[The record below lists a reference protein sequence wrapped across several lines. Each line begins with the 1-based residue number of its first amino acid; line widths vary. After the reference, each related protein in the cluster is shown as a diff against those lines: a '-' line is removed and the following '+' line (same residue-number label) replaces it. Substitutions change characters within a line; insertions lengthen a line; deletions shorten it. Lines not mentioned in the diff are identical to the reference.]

1 MISMIKLTGQNL
13 IAGILSSKGERSY
26 QARDPRTLEES
37 TLVFTDATASEIA
50 QALEEAKQAST
61 QVQKD
66 KIPAFLREVSNQIL
80 ALGDQLLEVA
90 ESETALGSPRLIS
103 ERTRT
108 CDQLVKFADFIE
120 DESFKEIVIER
131 SDNTKS
137 PPKPDIRRML
147 IPLGPVVVFPASNFP
162 FAFGV
167 CGGDSS
173 SAWAAG
179 CPVIVKA
186 HPSHPATSELFG
198 HAVNKA
204 IDTCDMPKGYFS
216 LIHGNDVKVS
226 KQLVTHPEVEA
237 IGFTGSQR
245 VGRAIFDLA
254 SARPKP
260 IPVFAEMGCIN
271 PVFISKV
278 LSDTAEQLAGSI
290 SLGTGQFCTKP
301 GVIFV
306 KKNDVSLIDDV
317 VQLLKKKE
325 PGILL
330 NETIQGNLD
339 RVVSRSCSIQS
350 VNVRLGGHAIK
361 DKVSFENTV
370 LVTDAKTYLE
380 NEVLHN
386 EHFGPVA
393 LFVVCD
399 DESDFLKIAHSL
411 EGQLTA
417 TIHVDTSNTESI
429 SELFHLLTRKVGRLI
444 INGVPTGVEVC
455 KAMHH
460 GGPYPATTSIHT
472 TSVGMY
478 AIKRFLRPIV
488 FQNIPKTLLPHE
500 LR

>member
-1 MISMIKLTGQNL
+1 MIKLTGQNL
-13 IAGILSSKGERSY
+13 IAGIPSSKGERSY

-37 TLVFTDATASEIA
+37 TLVFTDATSSEISKA
-50 QALEEAKQAST
+50 LDQAEQAFT
-61 QVQKD
+61 IVQKD
-66 KIPAFLREVSNQIL
+66 KIPDFLREVSNQIL
-80 ALGDQLLEVA
+80 ALGNQLLEVA
-90 ESETALGSPRLIS
+90 DSETALSRPRLIS

-131 SDNTKS
+131 SDDTKS
-137 PPKPDIRRML
+137 PAKPDIRRML

-204 IDTCDMPKGYFS
+204 IDICDMPKGYFS
-216 LIHGNDVKVS
+216 LIHGKDVEVS
-226 KQLVTHPEVEA
+226 KQLVTNPKVEA
-237 IGFTGSQR
+237 IGFTGSQS

-271 PVFISKV
+271 PVFISTV
-278 LSDTAEQLAGSI
+278 LSDTAEQLANSI
-290 SLGTGQFCTKP
+290 TLGTGQFCTKP

-306 KKNDVSLIDDV
+306 KKDDVSLIDDV
-317 VQLLKKKE
+317 VRLLKKKE

-330 NETIQGNLD
+330 NETIKGNLD
-339 RVVSRSCSIQS
+339 RVVSRSHAINS
-350 VNVRLGGHAIK
+350 VDVRLGGHALK

-370 LVTDAKTYLE
+370 LVTDAGTYLE
-380 NEVLHN
+380 HEVLHK

-399 DESDFLKIAHSL
+399 GESDFLKIAHTL

-460 GGPYPATTSIHT
+460 GGPYPATTSLHT

-478 AIKRFLRPIV
+478 AIKRFLRPIA